1 MVGSPANPAYVAAKH
16 GVLALTRTCA
26 LAWGRH
32 GIRVNAVGPGFIPT
46 PLTAPAPDAYK
57 ADVLAHMA
65 LNDFP
70 QPEDVAATVAFL
82 GSDEARAITGALYM
96 VDAGFTIS

>member
-1 MVGSPANPAYVAAKH
+1 
-16 GVLALTRTCA
+16 
-26 LAWGRH
+26 
-32 GIRVNAVGPGFIPT
+32 
-46 PLTAPAPDAYK
+46 
-57 ADVLAHMA
+57 MA

-82 GSDEARAITGALYM
+82 GSDEAKAVTGALYM